1 VLPLLAANFFDPLVH
16 ALGGVLTGIHA
27 VIPSYG
33 WALIVLAL
41 VVRVVM
47 WPLSEMQFRSMAEMQ
62 KVQPLVKQLQA
73 KFKNDPQAQ
82 NAAMMALYKEHKV
95 NPLAG
100 CVPMLIQFP
109 ILIGLYWAIQGQ
121 ITEPHSVFPKEHWLW
136 IGSALSDKFPQVFAG
151 SLAVPDVFL
160 LILYVI
166 SMYFTV
172 RYGSP
177 PSTDPQQ
184 AQTQKIMAIVSPAMI
199 AFFGFKYRWASA
211 LYIYWLATNVFTV
224 AQQYWM
230 FRRYGL
236 IGPKAAAAK
245 NAIATGPLPPVV
257 RNAAKGADARRM
269 LAAEEE
275 DAAERGGAVPKN
287 GKAATNGK
295 RAYRPKKRARRY

>member
-1 VLPLLAANFFDPLVH
+1 MLLAANVFFDPIVH
-16 ALGGVLTGIHA
+16 ALGGVLTLIHG

-33 WALIVLAL
+33 WALIALAL
-41 VVRVVM
+41 VVRIVL
-47 WPLSEMQFRSMAEMQ
+47 WPLSEIQFRSMAEMQ

-73 KFKNDPQAQ
+73 KHKGDPQAL

-121 ITEPHSVFPKEHWLW
+121 IGQFTHEHWLW
-136 IGSALSDKFPQVFAG
+136 IGSAISERWPDVFAS
-151 SLAVPDVFL
+151 SLAVPDIAL

-184 AQTQKIMAIVSPAMI
+184 AQTQKIMAFLSPAMI

-224 AQQYWM
+224 AQQYYM
-230 FRRYGL
+230 FRRHGL
-236 IGPKAAAAK
+236 IGPGARARAAATLAV
-245 NAIATGPLPPVV
+245 ALPP
-257 RNAAKGADARRM
+257 DPPPTARSEKSGK
-269 LAAEEE
+269 L
-275 DAAERGGAVPKN
+275 VN
-287 GKAATNGK
+287 GTAATNGK
-295 RAYRPKKRARRY
+295 RAYRPKKRSRR

>member
-1 VLPLLAANFFDPLVH
+1 MFLAANVFFDPIVH
-16 ALGGVLTGIHA
+16 ALGQVLYYIHA

-33 WALIVLAL
+33 WALIALAF
-41 VVRVVM
+41 VVRLVL
-47 WPLSEMQFRSMAEMQ
+47 WPLTEMQFKSMAEMQ

-73 KFKNDPQAQ
+73 KHKSDPQAL
-82 NAAMMALYKEHKV
+82 NAATMALYKEHKV

-121 ITEPHSVFPKEHWLW
+121 ISSFTNEHWLW
-136 IGSALSDKFPQVFAG
+136 IGSALSERFPQIFAS
-151 SLAVPDVFL
+151 SLAVPDIFL
-160 LILYVI
+160 LCLYVV

-184 AQTQKIMAIVSPAMI
+184 AQTQKLMAFISPAMI

-236 IGPKAAAAK
+236 VGGGGRGTQVVIPATAALEPEMKPAKASA
-245 NAIATGPLPPVV
+245 
-257 RNAAKGADARRM
+257 
-269 LAAEEE
+269 
-275 DAAERGGAVPKN
+275 
-287 GKAATNGK
+287 NGK
-295 RAYRPKKRARRY
+295 RAYRPKKRARR